1 MSKDR
6 KKLYQWYRD
15 NGMTEE
21 QIKAIEEFD
30 DKTEK
35 GDKEFYKHNVPMS
48 EITRKACNANR

>member
-35 GDKEFYKHNVPMS
+35 GDKEFYKHTVPMS
-48 EITRKACNANR
+48 EITR